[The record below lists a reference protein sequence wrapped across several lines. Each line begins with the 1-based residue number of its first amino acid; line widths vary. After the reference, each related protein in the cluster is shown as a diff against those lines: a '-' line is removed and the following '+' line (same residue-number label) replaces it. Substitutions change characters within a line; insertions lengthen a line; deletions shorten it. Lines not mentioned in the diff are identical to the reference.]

1 MANVNPLADSAR
13 RCAPRLMGS
22 CFSSVFL
29 RNTARRE
36 KTLLTTASGQAA
48 RQRHH
53 FGGGAQFATLRAAGR
68 YLIQP
73 AAAKAQSHHYIE
85 LRTRHV

>member
-1 MANVNPLADSAR
+1 MANVNPLAERVR

-53 FGGGAQFATLRAAGR
+53 FGGGAHCATLRAAR
-68 YLIQP
+68 RHLIQP
-73 AAAKAQSHHYIE
+73 GDAKAQSHHNIE